1 MVQMSHPWHTTDSVK
16 SALESHLPRQS
27 WKGEKQGA
35 GKGEAGLPLLQV
47 AMETSVGWLW
57 AGHSFKASQ
66 TIGREMAR
74 WIRALATKPD
84 NLSSIPAAHLLE
96 EENQLLQVVL

>member
-74 WIRALATKPD
+74 WIRVLATKPD